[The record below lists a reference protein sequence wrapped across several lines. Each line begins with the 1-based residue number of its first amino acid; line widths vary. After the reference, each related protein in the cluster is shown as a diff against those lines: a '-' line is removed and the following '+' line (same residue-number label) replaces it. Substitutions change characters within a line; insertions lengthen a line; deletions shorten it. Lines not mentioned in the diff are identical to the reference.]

1 MSDDKQPQMFI
12 QCIETGK
19 VYNID
24 HIMSYDCIGRT
35 KEHEDDLLHLV
46 FDIQL
51 TNGQND
57 QITLTTGVNFE
68 DLEKIAFEDLL
79 AENDVLVD
87 ILGADEEID

>member
-1 MSDDKQPQMFI
+1 MLDEKQKQMYI

-19 VYNID
+19 VYNLD
-24 HIMSYDCIGRT
+24 HIMSFDCIGRT

-57 QITLTTGVNFE
+57 QITLTTGLDFE
-68 DLEKIAFEDLL
+68 ELSKITFEDLL

-87 ILGADEEID
+87 ILGADDEIE